1 MKLPVR
7 PKQSSHAGSRWG
19 DDMVEAARAGRTVRI
34 ACRQEDH
41 RALRQEADRV
51 GRTEGCD
58 VVVDTAT
65 TPRLA
70 AVTFTRRALGT

>member
-1 MKLPVR
+1 MRLPVR

-41 RALRQEADRV
+41 RALRQEADRI
-51 GRTEGCD
+51 GRTEHQEYRQRLRQL
-58 VVVDTAT
+58 V
-65 TPRLA
+65 LA
-70 AVTFTRRALGT
+70 AG